1 MLATLIADLAIPP
14 WLRVLIAPALIAA
27 GAIAAWLWFA
37 GHYYDK
43 GYDARSAE
51 IATAAAEYERRIAG
65 INAANAATGAKADA
79 TIATLRRRLGETR
92 TTLQEALTD
101 EPDFAAVRRPDR
113 VHAIRVRDLDDLA
126 RAAADRELRD

>member
-1 MLATLIADLAIPP
+1 MLAALIADLAIPP

-27 GAIAAWLWFA
+27 GAIAAWLWVA
-37 GHYYDK
+37 GHYYDQ

-51 IATAAAEYERRIAG
+51 ITAAAAEYQRRIAG

-79 TIATLRRRLGETR
+79 TIAALRGRLNATR
-92 TTLQEALTD
+92 TDLQEALTD
-101 EPDFAAVRRPDR
+101 EPDFAAVRRPAR
-113 VHAIRVRDLDDLA
+113 VHALRVRDLDDLA